1 MPARITGLT
10 TRLIT
15 VPLLRSW
22 GAEAPENHVIVTEL
36 TTDDGGTG
44 HGFSWT
50 PTIGPQA
57 VKALLEHDI
66 APFIAG
72 LEANPEI
79 VWDQLWKRLH
89 EAGGGGLTTIA
100 MAGVDLAL
108 WDLKAWQAGTSVT
121 GLLGRRHDSVE
132 VYGSGVNL
140 HYSLEQLVEQARRWV
155 AAGHNAVKIKV
166 GKAELRED
174 AERVAAVRQVI
185 GPDRL
190 LMIDANQRWDLAHTF
205 RALEVLG
212 EYGLEWLEEPLRA
225 DDLWAYRRLRKHS
238 PVPIAL
244 GENVHTIYRFRDFIE
259 AEAVDIIQP
268 NIVRVGGITPF
279 RRIVELA
286 RANSIRVAPHLLPEL
301 SGQLALTLA
310 DAVSVED
317 VEDASFE
324 QLGIL
329 AGPSPVK
336 ISNSTGKSRLSST
349 DRPGLGFEFAGK
361 AAQLPAIESAVPE
374 SGVPES
380 AGPEIAVPDSKGN
393 CIEYS
398 NS

>member
-1 MPARITGLT
+1 MPATIAGLH

-15 VPLLRSW
+15 VPLRRSW
-22 GAEAPENHVIVTEL
+22 GADAPENHIIATSL
-36 TTDDGGTG
+36 FTDDGGAG

-57 VKALLEHDI
+57 VKALLDHDI
-66 APFIAG
+66 APFITG
-72 LEANPEI
+72 LDANPEA

-100 MAGVDLAL
+100 MTGVDLAL
-108 WDLKAWQAGTSVT
+108 WDLAARTAGVP
-121 GLLGRRHDSVE
+121 
-132 VYGSGVNL
+132 
-140 HYSLEQLVEQARRWV
+140 
-155 AAGHNAVKIKV
+155 
-166 GKAELRED
+166 
-174 AERVAAVRQVI
+174 VAAVL
-185 GPDRL
+185 GPDRR
-190 LMIDANQRWDLAHTF
+190 LMVDANQRWDLPAAL
-205 RALEVLG
+205 RALDVLG
-212 EYGLEWLEEPLRA
+212 QYGLDWLEEPLRA
-225 DDLWAYRRLRKHS
+225 DDLSAYRRLRKQS

-268 NIVRVGGITPF
+268 NIIRVGGITPF

-310 DAVSVED
+310 EAVSVED

-329 AGPSPVK
+329 AGPSPVR
-336 ISNSTGKSRLSST
+336 IRDSPLDGTGL
-349 DRPGLGFEFAGK
+349 PGLGFSFT
-361 AAQLPAIESAVPE
+361 AALLPEPRDRSFDLPADPAFRLS
-374 SGVPES
+374 
-380 AGPEIAVPDSKGN
+380 
-393 CIEYS
+393 
-398 NS
+398 

>member
-1 MPARITGLT
+1 MPARITGLH

-15 VPLLRSW
+15 VPLRRSW
-22 GAEAPENHVIVTEL
+22 GADAPENHIIATSL
-36 TTDDGGTG
+36 FTDAGGAG

-57 VKALLEHDI
+57 VKALLDHDI

-72 LEANPEI
+72 LDANPEA

-108 WDLKAWQAGTSVT
+108 WDLAARTAGVPVAA
-121 GLLGRRHDSVE
+121 LLGQRQESVE

-140 HYSLEQLVEQARRWV
+140 HYTLEELVAQTERWV
-155 AAGHNAVKIKV
+155 AAGHQAVKIKV
-166 GKAELRED
+166 GKPDLAED
-174 AERVAAVRQVI
+174 AERVAAVRSVL
-185 GPDRL
+185 GPDRR
-190 LMIDANQRWDLAHTF
+190 LMIDANQRWDLPAAL
-205 RALEVLG
+205 RALDVLG
-212 EYGLEWLEEPLRA
+212 QYGLDWLEEPLRA
-225 DDLWAYRRLRKHS
+225 DDLSAYRRLRKQS

-268 NIVRVGGITPF
+268 NIIRVGGITPF

-310 DAVSVED
+310 EAVSVED

-329 AGPSPVK
+329 AGQSPVR
-336 ISNSTGKSRLSST
+336 IRDSRLYGT
-349 DRPGLGFEFAGK
+349 GLPGLGFSFT
-361 AAQLPAIESAVPE
+361 AALLPEPRDRTLDLPADPAFRLS
-374 SGVPES
+374 
-380 AGPEIAVPDSKGN
+380 
-393 CIEYS
+393 
-398 NS
+398 

>member
-1 MPARITGLT
+1 MTAKITGLS
-10 TRLIT
+10 TRLLT
-15 VPLLRSW
+15 VPLRRSW
-22 GAEAPENHVIVTEL
+22 GVEAPENHVIATRIQ
-36 TTDDGGTG
+36 TDDGGAG

-57 VKALLEHDI
+57 VKALLDFDI
-66 APFIAG
+66 APFVTG
-72 LEANPEI
+72 LEANPEL

-100 MAGVDLAL
+100 MSGVDLAL
-108 WDLKAWQAGTSVT
+108 WDLQARKAGTSVA
-121 GLLGRRHDSVE
+121 GLLGQRQESVE

-140 HYSLEQLVEQARRWV
+140 HYSLEELVAQVERWV
-155 AAGHNAVKIKV
+155 AAGNNAVKIKV
-166 GKAELRED
+166 GKPHLAED
-174 AERVAAVRQVI
+174 AERVAAVRSVL
-185 GPDRL
+185 GPHRR
-190 LMIDANQRWDLAHTF
+190 LMIDANQRWDLPATL
-205 RALEVLG
+205 RALDVLAG
-212 EYGLEWLEEPLRA
+212 FGLEWLEEPIRA
-225 DDLWAYRRLRKHS
+225 DDLSAYRRLRKLS

-310 DAVSVED
+310 EAVSVED

-324 QLGIL
+324 SLGVL
-329 AGPSPVK
+329 AGPSP
-336 ISNSTGKSRLSST
+336 IQIRNSRLYGT
-349 DRPGLGFEFAGK
+349 GRPGLGLDLAADFETP
-361 AAQLPAIESAVPE
+361 QPE
-374 SGVPES
+374 QRKPQ
-380 AGPEIAVPDSKGN
+380 
-393 CIEYS
+393 
-398 NS
+398 